1 MDATVWAVGMAVA
14 ISAHF
19 LYRGWKY
26 EESLTSG
33 GGTYATARTES
44 RDGELIDPATVDTVR
59 CRKCGR
65 PNESEYQFCRRCTT
79 PLPEQPFAAPCD

>member
-1 MDATVWAVGMAVA
+1 MDATVWAIGLAVT

-19 LYRGWKY
+19 LYQGWKY
-26 EESLTSG
+26 GESLTSH

-44 RDGELIDPATVDTVR
+44 RDWDLVNPTATDTVR

-65 PNESEYQFCRRCTT
+65 PNESEFEFCYRCTT
-79 PLPEQPFAAPCD
+79 PLPDPQFATHCD